1 MNLVPNINPQSVAS
15 TQTRLVYYNPYE
27 TGFGVF
33 MSPEQAQALAAKK
46 ILAEKM
52 AAYISDLR
60 ERGA

>member
-1 MNLVPNINPQSVAS
+1 MNLVSRIDPQSVDPTKTS
-15 TQTRLVYYNPYE
+15 LVYVPSKNGY
-27 TGFGVF
+27 GVF